1 MFEINGETWYIKFTN
16 PYNDIFIMDNG
27 DRTIGVCDDKSKTI
41 YLSDQLKRRKLKKV
55 LCHEIVHAAM
65 FSYDVELD
73 YLQEELLANIIAT
86 YGNEILSIANDIFK
100 RLR

>member
-1 MFEINGETWYIKFTN
+1 
-16 PYNDIFIMDNG
+16 MDNG